1 MGANKDQE
9 NKLDDDFLKA
19 LAQDVAEKT
28 LSKAK
33 KRYYIAVFLLS
44 ILASIGSSVISAII
58 TAETNSKYMKLDFS
72 DRLKMLE
79 VSTDRTEKIQQ
90 EIRSVFADDLEAK
103 KLLRLK
109 YEELY
114 TYTLEYVDELK
125 GNQQIALA
133 NIEKRNPRFDFSD
146 SIFQKIRMLQS
157 LYFPELENDFQKF
170 RGYHLRYHINLYEI
184 SKKSKKELNQSSLL
198 LNDNYELQQ
207 EAINSLDNLRGSLI
221 SSYADKLS
229 L

>member
-170 RGYHLRYHINLYEI
+170 
-184 SKKSKKELNQSSLL
+184 
-198 LNDNYELQQ
+198 
-207 EAINSLDNLRGSLI
+207 
-221 SSYADKLS
+221 
-229 L
+229 

>member
-125 GNQQIALA
+125 GNQQIAL
-133 NIEKRNPRFDFSD
+133 
-146 SIFQKIRMLQS
+146 
-157 LYFPELENDFQKF
+157 
-170 RGYHLRYHINLYEI
+170 
-184 SKKSKKELNQSSLL
+184 
-198 LNDNYELQQ
+198 
-207 EAINSLDNLRGSLI
+207 
-221 SSYADKLS
+221 
-229 L
+229 